1 MSNTNNP
8 DKNNSDKYKP
18 EPYPSDRSSGT
29 YIFEPWHLTAYALD
43 ELDDSTRASVDAW
56 LVQHPEGHK
65 EVEATR
71 LVADR
76 VEQELGRLPEGL
88 ELDPARASR
97 IQEAIASTRTEID
110 YGIQGTEVSLPSSD
124 SMPDSM
130 PDSMLVANSSVS
142 KRNRRRRF
150 LMMMA
155 TGAAAG
161 LGGFAF
167 WASRP
172 IGDRFANGIA
182 FSERPLEIVEPDD
195 GLSKVDPLVR
205 GLNSGTGGNPVV
217 SEPMGLS
224 SRDTL
229 DGATDKL
236 SYNAPDKA
244 LMPRLQ
250 EGLAEQE
257 LVEQIEKKVE
267 QKVEQT
273 GELRKR
279 QRASESRFFEDALG
293 TNAEKTRDFRR
304 MPSGGGQGGGPGAG
318 PAIPD
323 SPRGG
328 LEVSPKNELMKSATQ
343 SDSKTELSLGLEKN
357 KLAETARAGKGTEG
371 KGTEGEVRW
380 YREFPDELLSNVP
393 SRLKAGL
400 DADRAAGDRSD
411 SLPET
416 PFESV
421 LKEPLS
427 TFSIDVDTA
436 SYSKLR
442 QYVLENKV
450 LPSPSTIRI
459 EEWLN
464 YFDYGYP
471 GPVGDDPFA
480 AHLRMGDC
488 PWNAKHKLVR
498 VAIQAKKVAN
508 EERPNS
514 NLVFL
519 IDVSGSMADANK
531 LPLVKKTLGLLSAQL
546 RPQDRVAIV
555 VYAGAAGCVL
565 PSTGGD
571 RKDQILASINELQS
585 GGSTN
590 GGQGI
595 ELAYKIAKENFI
607 PGGVNRVVLCTD
619 GDFNV
624 GVTGTEA
631 LVSMMQEQAKSN
643 VFLTC
648 LGYGIGNYNDSMM
661 EQVSNQGNGTYAM
674 VDSELEARR
683 VMTEQLSGTLMTVA
697 KDVKIQVEFNPA
709 KVHSYRL
716 IGYENRRL
724 AAADFNNDKKDAGE
738 IGAGHRVTAL
748 YEIVPVGQD
757 GTIPGSVDDLRYA
770 KGNPESPRA
779 AGGLGE
785 ASNEWMFLKIRSK
798 RPESNESTKQ
808 EFTLG
813 EVANQRAYEGEQGD
827 YDWATSVAEFGLLMR
842 RSELAPEMQ
851 WEKMLGRAMDS
862 AGQDAYRRECILIM
876 QRARDLMSK

>member
-1 MSNTNNP
+1 MSSNNNP
-8 DKNNSDKYKP
+8 NKYHPNNHNP
-18 EPYPSDRSSGT
+18 EPNPSDPSSVP
-29 YIFEPWHLTAYALD
+29 YVFEPWHLTAYALN

-56 LVQHPEGHK
+56 LVLHPEGHK

-71 LVADR
+71 RVASR

-88 ELDPARASR
+88 ELDPQRASR
-97 IQEAIASTRTEID
+97 IQEAIASSPS
-110 YGIQGTEVSLPSSD
+110 EVGFDETQRAKATLPSSD
-124 SMPDSM
+124 SMLSTDSILTA
-130 PDSMLVANSSVS
+130 DVSVS

-150 LMMMA
+150 LMAMA
-155 TGAAAG
+155 TGLVAG

-172 IGDRFANGIA
+172 IGDRLAVSGSKMQTPASSIEKFE
-182 FSERPLEIVEPDD
+182 SPLGIVELDD
-195 GLSKVDPLVR
+195 GLSQVDPLVR
-205 GLNSGTGGNPVV
+205 GRSSSTGGNPVV
-217 SEPMGLS
+217 GEPMGLS
-224 SRDTL
+224 SRGTL
-229 DGATDKL
+229 DGASDKF

-244 LMPRLQ
+244 LMSSLQ
-250 EGLAEQE
+250 EGKAERE
-257 LVEQIEKKVE
+257 LVEEVE
-267 QKVEQT
+267 QKVEQREKQQAS
-273 GELRKR
+273 ELRFSK
-279 QRASESRFFEDALG
+279 DALG
-293 TNAEKTRDFRR
+293 DQEKR
-304 MPSGGGQGGGPGAG
+304 MLSLQSRPSGGGLAAS
-318 PAIPD
+318 PASPA

-328 LEVSPKNELMKSATQ
+328 LEASPKKELLQRFRQ
-343 SDSKTELSLGLEKN
+343 SDSKTDLSLGLEKT
-357 KLAETARAGKGTEG
+357 KLAERGTA
-371 KGTEGEVRW
+371 GEVLGD
-380 YREFPDELLSNVP
+380 REFPDELLSNVP
-393 SRLKAGL
+393 SRRKENL
-400 DADRAAGDRSD
+400 DSGRAAGDRSD

-416 PFESV
+416 PFEAV

-450 LPSPSTIRI
+450 VPPPATIRI

-471 GPVGDDPFA
+471 GPAGDEPFA

-488 PWNAKHKLVR
+488 PWNSKHKLVR

-508 EERPNS
+508 EDRPNS

-531 LPLVKKTLGLLSAQL
+531 LPLVKKTLGLLLAQL

-571 RKDQILASINELQS
+571 RKDQILASIDELQS

-624 GVTGTEA
+624 GVTGTPA

-757 GTIPGSVDDLRYA
+757 GTIPGGVDDLRYA

-813 EVANQRAYEGEQGD
+813 EVANQMAYEGEQGD

-876 QRARDLMSK
+876 QRARALMGK

>member
-1 MSNTNNP
+1 M
-8 DKNNSDKYKP
+8 
-18 EPYPSDRSSGT
+18 PY
-29 YIFEPWHLTAYALD
+29 
-43 ELDDSTRASVDAW
+43 
-56 LVQHPEGHK
+56 
-65 EVEATR
+65 
-71 LVADR
+71 
-76 VEQELGRLPEGL
+76 
-88 ELDPARASR
+88 
-97 IQEAIASTRTEID
+97 
-110 YGIQGTEVSLPSSD
+110 
-124 SMPDSM
+124 
-130 PDSMLVANSSVS
+130 SMLGANSSVS

-150 LMMMA
+150 LMVMA

-172 IGDRFANGIA
+172 IGDRFIRTLSTKMQTPASSIED
-182 FSERPLEIVEPDD
+182 FEVPLVVVEHDD
-195 GLSKVDPLVR
+195 GLGQVDPLVR
-205 GLNSGTGGNPVV
+205 GRSSSTGGNPVV
-217 SEPMGLS
+217 GDPVVLS

-229 DGATDKL
+229 NGAADKF
-236 SYNAPDKA
+236 SYNGPDKA

-250 EGLAEQE
+250 EGRAERE
-257 LVEQIEKKVE
+257 LVEQIE
-267 QKVEQT
+267 QKVEKLEKQ
-273 GELRKR
+273 
-279 QRASESRFFEDALG
+279 QASESRFFEDALG
-293 TNAEKTRDFRR
+293 KNAEKTSDFRR
-304 MPSGGGQGGGPGAG
+304 MPSGGGLGSGLGAG

-323 SPRGG
+323 SPSSLRGG
-328 LEVSPKNELMKSATQ
+328 LEVSPKKEPLQRGRQ
-343 SDSKTELSLGLEKN
+343 SDSKTDLSLGLEKT
-357 KLAETARAGKGTEG
+357 KLAERGTA
-371 KGTEGEVRW
+371 GEVLGDS
-380 YREFPDELLSNVP
+380 EFPDELLSNVP
-393 SRLKAGL
+393 SRRKESL

-450 LPSPSTIRI
+450 LPGPSTIRI

-531 LPLVKKTLGLLSAQL
+531 LPLVKKTLGLLLAQL

-624 GVTGTEA
+624 GVTGTPA

-674 VDSELEARR
+674 VDSELEAR
-683 VMTEQLSGTLMTVA
+683 
-697 KDVKIQVEFNPA
+697 
-709 KVHSYRL
+709 
-716 IGYENRRL
+716 
-724 AAADFNNDKKDAGE
+724 
-738 IGAGHRVTAL
+738 
-748 YEIVPVGQD
+748 
-757 GTIPGSVDDLRYA
+757 
-770 KGNPESPRA
+770 
-779 AGGLGE
+779 
-785 ASNEWMFLKIRSK
+785 
-798 RPESNESTKQ
+798 
-808 EFTLG
+808 
-813 EVANQRAYEGEQGD
+813 
-827 YDWATSVAEFGLLMR
+827 
-842 RSELAPEMQ
+842 
-851 WEKMLGRAMDS
+851 
-862 AGQDAYRRECILIM
+862 
-876 QRARDLMSK
+876 

>member
-1 MSNTNNP
+1 MSSNNNP
-8 DKNNSDKYKP
+8 NKHHPNNHNP
-18 EPYPSDRSSGT
+18 EPNPSDPSSVT
-29 YIFEPWHLTAYALD
+29 YVFEPWHLTAYALD

-56 LVQHPEGHK
+56 LVLHPEGHK

-71 LVADR
+71 RVADR

-88 ELDPARASR
+88 ELDPQRASR
-97 IQEAIASTRTEID
+97 IQEAIASSPSEVGFDEI
-110 YGIQGTEVSLPSSD
+110 QRAKATLPSSD
-124 SMPDSM
+124 SMLSTDSILTA
-130 PDSMLVANSSVS
+130 DASVS

-150 LMMMA
+150 LMAMA
-155 TGAAAG
+155 TGLVAG

-167 WASRP
+167 WASHP
-172 IGDRFANGIA
+172 IGDRFIRTLSTKMQTPASSIEK
-182 FSERPLEIVEPDD
+182 FESPLGIVEHDD
-195 GLSKVDPLVR
+195 GLSQVDPLVR
-205 GLNSGTGGNPVV
+205 GRSSSTGGNPVV
-217 SEPMGLS
+217 GEPMGLS
-224 SRDTL
+224 SRGTL
-229 DGATDKL
+229 DGASDKF

-244 LMPRLQ
+244 LMPSLQ
-250 EGLAEQE
+250 EGKAERE
-257 LVEQIEKKVE
+257 LVEEVE
-267 QKVEQT
+267 QKVEQREKQQAS
-273 GELRKR
+273 ELRFSKD
-279 QRASESRFFEDALG
+279 SLG
-293 TNAEKTRDFRR
+293 KNAEKTSDFLR
-304 MPSGGGQGGGPGAG
+304 MPSGGGLGSGLGAS
-318 PAIPD
+318 PASPA

-328 LEVSPKNELMKSATQ
+328 LGVSPTNDAKSDFYSHSDLMGLAKDRLGEKGNEGM
-343 SDSKTELSLGLEKN
+343 
-357 KLAETARAGKGTEG
+357 
-371 KGTEGEVRW
+371 VRGD
-380 YREFPDELLSNVP
+380 REFPDELLSNVP
-393 SRLKAGL
+393 SRRKESL
-400 DADRAAGDRSD
+400 DAGRAAGDRSD

-450 LPSPSTIRI
+450 VPPPATIRI

-471 GPVGDDPFA
+471 GPAGDEPFA

-488 PWNAKHKLVR
+488 PWNSKHKLVR

-531 LPLVKKTLGLLSAQL
+531 LPLVKKTLGLLLAQL

-624 GVTGTEA
+624 GVTGTPA

-674 VDSELEARR
+674 VDSEIEARR

-757 GTIPGSVDDLRYA
+757 GTIPGGVDDLRYA
-770 KGNPESPRA
+770 KGGPESPRV

-813 EVANQRAYEGEQGD
+813 EVANQMAYEGEQGD

-876 QRARDLMSK
+876 QRARALMVK

>member
-8 DKNNSDKYKP
+8 DKNNPDKYNP

-97 IQEAIASTRTEID
+97 IQEAIASTHSEIGFD
-110 YGIQGTEVSLPSSD
+110 GIQATEVSLPSSD

-130 PDSMLVANSSVS
+130 LGANSSVS

-150 LMMMA
+150 LMVMA

-172 IGDRFANGIA
+172 IGDRLSQFSSEMHSPAPRSEAFGIEAFEGANLPSDPVLVEHDDLIRGQAGVQRRDVAKKIEDL
-182 FSERPLEIVEPDD
+182 SQVGPLDVA
-195 GLSKVDPLVR
+195 S
-205 GLNSGTGGNPVV
+205 
-217 SEPMGLS
+217 
-224 SRDTL
+224 
-229 DGATDKL
+229 
-236 SYNAPDKA
+236 DKA
-244 LMPRLQ
+244 PQKAIVPTLRESLL
-250 EGLAEQE
+250 EAE
-257 LVEQIEKKVE
+257 LVE
-267 QKVEQT
+267 QKVEEKYEQL
-273 GELRKR
+273 EK
-279 QRASESRFFEDALG
+279 QQASESRFSKDALG
-293 TNAEKTRDFRR
+293 DKEEKMRSFRSR
-304 MPSGGGQGGGPGAG
+304 PSGGGRAAS
-318 PAIPD
+318 PA

-328 LEVSPKNELMKSATQ
+328 LEVSPKNEMKSDFY
-343 SDSKTELSLGLEKN
+343 SDFDLGRETIRLE
-357 KLAETARAGKGTEG
+357 EKGIEG
-371 KGTEGEVRW
+371 MVRGN
-380 YREFPDELLSNVP
+380 REFPDELLSNVP
-393 SRLKAGL
+393 SRRKESL

-416 PFESV
+416 PFEAV

-450 LPSPSTIRI
+450 VPPPATIRI

-471 GPVGDDPFA
+471 GPAGDEPFA

-488 PWNAKHKLVR
+488 PWNSKHKLVR

-531 LPLVKKTLGLLSAQL
+531 LPLVKRTLGLLLAQL

-624 GVTGTEA
+624 GVTGTPA

-770 KGNPESPRA
+770 KGSAESPRA
-779 AGGLGE
+779 AAGLGE

-798 RPESNESTKQ
+798 RPESSESTKQ
-808 EFTLG
+808 EFALG
-813 EVANQRAYEGEQGD
+813 EVASQRAYEGEQGD

-876 QRARDLMSK
+876 QRARDLMGK

>member
-8 DKNNSDKYKP
+8 DKNNPDKYNPDKYNP

-97 IQEAIASTRTEID
+97 IQEAIASTHSEIGFD
-110 YGIQGTEVSLPSSD
+110 GIQGTEVSLPSS
-124 SMPDSM
+124 DSM

-195 GLSKVDPLVR
+195 GLSQVDPLVR
-205 GLNSGTGGNPVV
+205 GVNSGTGGNPVV

-236 SYNAPDKA
+236 SYNATDKS

-250 EGLAEQE
+250 DRLAEQE

-279 QRASESRFFEDALG
+279 QRASESRFSRDALG

-357 KLAETARAGKGTEG
+357 KLAETARAG

-531 LPLVKKTLGLLSAQL
+531 LPLVKKTLGLLLAQL

-624 GVTGTEA
+624 GVTGTPA

-683 VMTEQLSGTLMTVA
+683 VMTEQLSGTLMTLA

-770 KGNPESPRA
+770 KGSPESPRA
-779 AGGLGE
+779 AAGLGE
-785 ASNEWMFLKIRSK
+785 TSNEWMFLKIRSK
-798 RPESNESTKQ
+798 RPESSESTKQ
-808 EFTLG
+808 EFALG
-813 EVANQRAYEGEQGD
+813 EVASQRAYEGEQGD

-876 QRARDLMSK
+876 QRARDLMGK

>member
-1 MSNTNNP
+1 MSSNNNP
-8 DKNNSDKYKP
+8 NKYHPNNHNP
-18 EPYPSDRSSGT
+18 EPNPSDRSNVP
-29 YIFEPWHLTAYALD
+29 YVFEPWHLTAYALN

-56 LVQHPEGHK
+56 LVLHPEGHK

-88 ELDPARASR
+88 ELDPARTSR
-97 IQEAIASTRTEID
+97 IQEAIASSPSEVGFDETRGAKPTL
-110 YGIQGTEVSLPSSD
+110 SSSD
-124 SMPDSM
+124 SMLSTDSILAA
-130 PDSMLVANSSVS
+130 DTSVS

-150 LMMMA
+150 LMVMA

-172 IGDRFANGIA
+172 LGDRLAVSGSKTQTPAYSIEKFD
-182 FSERPLEIVEPDD
+182 SPLVIVEHDD
-195 GLSKVDPLVR
+195 GLSQVDPMVR
-205 GLNSGTGGNPVV
+205 GRSSGTGGNPVLGDPV
-217 SEPMGLS
+217 VLS
-224 SRDTL
+224 KRDTL
-229 DGATDKL
+229 DGAADKL

-244 LMPRLQ
+244 LMSRLQ
-250 EGLAEQE
+250 EGEAARG
-257 LVEQIEKKVE
+257 LVEQVE
-267 QKVEQT
+267 QKVEQREKQQAS
-273 GELRKR
+273 ELRFSK
-279 QRASESRFFEDALG
+279 DALG
-293 TNAEKTRDFRR
+293 DQEKR
-304 MPSGGGQGGGPGAG
+304 MLSLQSRPSGGGLAAS
-318 PAIPD
+318 PASPA

-328 LEVSPKNELMKSATQ
+328 LEVSPTNDAKRDFYSYSDFMGLAKGSLDEKGNEGM
-343 SDSKTELSLGLEKN
+343 
-357 KLAETARAGKGTEG
+357 ARGDG
-371 KGTEGEVRW
+371 
-380 YREFPDELLSNVP
+380 EFPAELLSNVP
-393 SRLKAGL
+393 SRRKENL
-400 DADRAAGDRSD
+400 DSGRAAGDRSD

-416 PFESV
+416 PFEAV

-450 LPSPSTIRI
+450 VPPPATIRI

-471 GPVGDDPFA
+471 GPVGDEPFA

-488 PWNAKHKLVR
+488 PWNSKHKLVR
-498 VAIQAKKVAN
+498 VAIQAKKVTN
-508 EERPNS
+508 EDRPNS

-531 LPLVKKTLGLLSAQL
+531 LPLVKRTLGLLLAQL

-571 RKDQILASINELQS
+571 RKDQILASIDELQS

-624 GVTGTEA
+624 GVTGTPA

-674 VDSELEARR
+674 VDSEIEARR

-748 YEIVPVGQD
+748 YEIVPVGQE

-770 KGNPESPRA
+770 NGNPESPRA

-798 RPESNESTKQ
+798 QPESNESTKQ

-813 EVANQRAYEGEQGD
+813 EVANQMAYEGEQGD

-876 QRARDLMSK
+876 QRARALMVK

>member
-8 DKNNSDKYKP
+8 DKHNPDNRNPDKYTS
-18 EPYPSDRSSGT
+18 EPHPSDRSSGT

-97 IQEAIASTRTEID
+97 IQEAIALTHSEIGFD
-110 YGIQGTEVSLPSSD
+110 GIQGTEVRLPSSD
-124 SMPDSM
+124 SMPYSM
-130 PDSMLVANSSVS
+130 PDSMLGANSSVS

-150 LMMMA
+150 LMVLA

-167 WASRP
+167 WANRHL
-172 IGDRFANGIA
+172 GDRLRTLSAKMETPASSIEYL
-182 FSERPLEIVEPDD
+182 ERSLE
-195 GLSKVDPLVR
+195 
-205 GLNSGTGGNPVV
+205 
-217 SEPMGLS
+217 
-224 SRDTL
+224 
-229 DGATDKL
+229 
-236 SYNAPDKA
+236 
-244 LMPRLQ
+244 
-250 EGLAEQE
+250 
-257 LVEQIEKKVE
+257 KVE
-267 QKVEQT
+267 QLEKQ
-273 GELRKR
+273 
-279 QRASESRFFEDALG
+279 QASESRFFEDALG
-293 TNAEKTRDFRR
+293 KNAEKTSDFLR
-304 MPSGGGQGGGPGAG
+304 MPSGGGLGAS
-318 PAIPD
+318 PAIPASPA

-328 LEVSPKNELMKSATQ
+328 LEVSPKKELLQRGRQ
-343 SDSKTELSLGLEKN
+343 SDAKTDLSSGLEKT
-357 KLAETARAGKGTEG
+357 KLAERGTA
-371 KGTEGEVRW
+371 GEVLGN
-380 YREFPDELLSNVP
+380 REFPDELLSNVP
-393 SRLKAGL
+393 SRRKESL
-400 DADRAAGDRSD
+400 DVDRAAGDRSD

-531 LPLVKKTLGLLSAQL
+531 LPLVKKTLGLLLAQL

-624 GVTGTEA
+624 GVTGTPA
-631 LVSMMQEQAKSN
+631 LVSMMQEQAKSD

-770 KGNPESPRA
+770 KGSAESPRA
-779 AGGLGE
+779 AAGLGE

-798 RPESNESTKQ
+798 RPESSESTKQ
-808 EFTLG
+808 EFALG
-813 EVANQRAYEGEQGD
+813 EVASQRAYEGEQGD

-876 QRARDLMSK
+876 QRARDLMGK

>member
-1 MSNTNNP
+1 MSSNNNP
-8 DKNNSDKYKP
+8 NKHHPNNHNP
-18 EPYPSDRSSGT
+18 EPNPSDPSSVT
-29 YIFEPWHLTAYALD
+29 YVFEPWHLTAYALD

-56 LVQHPEGHK
+56 LVLHPEGHK

-71 LVADR
+71 RVADR

-88 ELDPARASR
+88 ELDPQRASR
-97 IQEAIASTRTEID
+97 IQEAIASTHSEVGLD
-110 YGIQGTEVSLPSSD
+110 GIQATEVSLPSSD
-124 SMPDSM
+124 SMLSTDSILAA
-130 PDSMLVANSSVS
+130 DVSVS

-150 LMMMA
+150 LLVMA

-172 IGDRFANGIA
+172 LGDRLAVSGSKMQTPASSIEKFD
-182 FSERPLEIVEPDD
+182 SPLVIVEHDD
-195 GLSKVDPLVR
+195 GLSQVDPMVR
-205 GLNSGTGGNPVV
+205 GRSSGTGGNPVLG
-217 SEPMGLS
+217 EPMGLS

-229 DGATDKL
+229 NGAADKL
-236 SYNAPDKA
+236 SYNGPGKA

-250 EGLAEQE
+250 EGEAARE
-257 LVEQIEKKVE
+257 LVEQVE
-267 QKVEQT
+267 QKVEQREKQQAS
-273 GELRKR
+273 ELRFSK
-279 QRASESRFFEDALG
+279 DALG
-293 TNAEKTRDFRR
+293 KNAEKTSDFLR
-304 MPSGGGQGGGPGAG
+304 MPSGGGLGSGLGAG
-318 PAIPD
+318 LASPA

-328 LEVSPKNELMKSATQ
+328 LGVSPTNDAKSDFYSHSDLMGLAK
-343 SDSKTELSLGLEKN
+343 DRLGEK
-357 KLAETARAGKGTEG
+357 GKEG
-371 KGTEGEVRW
+371 MVRGDG
-380 YREFPDELLSNVP
+380 EFPDELLSNVP
-393 SRLKAGL
+393 SRRKESL
-400 DADRAAGDRSD
+400 DAGRAAGDRSD

-416 PFESV
+416 PFEAV
-421 LKEPLS
+421 HKQPLS

-450 LPSPSTIRI
+450 VPPPATIRI

-471 GPVGDDPFA
+471 GPAGDEPFA

-488 PWNAKHKLVR
+488 PWNSKHKLVR

-531 LPLVKKTLGLLSAQL
+531 LPLVKRTLGLLLAQL

-571 RKDQILASINELQS
+571 RKDQILASIDELQS

-595 ELAYKIAKENFI
+595 ELAYRIAKENFI
-607 PGGVNRVVLCTD
+607 PGGINRVVLCTD

-624 GVTGTEA
+624 GVTGTPA

-674 VDSELEARR
+674 VDSEIEARR

-770 KGNPESPRA
+770 KGSPESPRA

-876 QRARDLMSK
+876 QRARDLMGK

>member
-1 MSNTNNP
+1 MSSNNNP
-8 DKNNSDKYKP
+8 NKHHPNNHNP
-18 EPYPSDRSSGT
+18 EPNPSDRSNVP
-29 YIFEPWHLTAYALD
+29 YVFEPWHLTAYALD
-43 ELDDSTRASVDAW
+43 ELDDSTRASLDAW
-56 LVQHPEGHK
+56 LVLHPEGHK

-71 LVADR
+71 RVADR

-88 ELDPARASR
+88 ELDPQRAGR
-97 IQEAIASTRTEID
+97 IQEAIASSPS
-110 YGIQGTEVSLPSSD
+110 EVGFDETQRAKATLPSSD
-124 SMPDSM
+124 SMLSTDSILTA
-130 PDSMLVANSSVS
+130 DTSVS

-150 LMMMA
+150 LMVMA

-172 IGDRFANGIA
+172 LGDRFIRTLSTKMQTPASSIEK
-182 FSERPLEIVEPDD
+182 FDSPLAIVEYDD
-195 GLSKVDPLVR
+195 GLSQVDPMVR
-205 GLNSGTGGNPVV
+205 GRSSGTGGNPVLGDPV
-217 SEPMGLS
+217 VLS
-224 SRDTL
+224 RRDTL
-229 DGATDKL
+229 DGAADKL

-244 LMPRLQ
+244 LMSRLQ
-250 EGLAEQE
+250 EGEAAREF
-257 LVEQIEKKVE
+257 VEQVE
-267 QKVEQT
+267 QKVELREKQQAS
-273 GELRKR
+273 ELRFSK
-279 QRASESRFFEDALG
+279 DALG
-293 TNAEKTRDFRR
+293 DQEKSMLSLQSR
-304 MPSGGGQGGGPGAG
+304 PSGGGLAAS
-318 PAIPD
+318 PASPA

-328 LEVSPKNELMKSATQ
+328 LEVSPTNDAKRDFYSYSDFKGLAKDRLGEKGNEGM
-343 SDSKTELSLGLEKN
+343 
-357 KLAETARAGKGTEG
+357 ARGDG
-371 KGTEGEVRW
+371 
-380 YREFPDELLSNVP
+380 EFPAELLSNVP
-393 SRLKAGL
+393 SRRKENL
-400 DADRAAGDRSD
+400 DSGRAAGDRSD

-416 PFESV
+416 PFEAV
-421 LKEPLS
+421 HKEPLS

-450 LPSPSTIRI
+450 VPPPATIRI

-471 GPVGDDPFA
+471 GPAGDEPFA

-488 PWNAKHKLVR
+488 PWNSKHKLVR

-508 EERPNS
+508 EDRPNS

-531 LPLVKKTLGLLSAQL
+531 LPLVKRTLGLLLAQL

-571 RKDQILASINELQS
+571 RKDQILASIDELQS

-624 GVTGTEA
+624 GVTGTPA

-674 VDSELEARR
+674 VDSEIEARR

-748 YEIVPVGQD
+748 YEIVPVGQE
-757 GTIPGSVDDLRYA
+757 GTIPGRVDDLRYA

-798 RPESNESTKQ
+798 QPESNESTKQ

-813 EVANQRAYEGEQGD
+813 EVANQMAYEGEQGD

>member
-1 MSNTNNP
+1 M
-8 DKNNSDKYKP
+8 
-18 EPYPSDRSSGT
+18 
-29 YIFEPWHLTAYALD
+29 
-43 ELDDSTRASVDAW
+43 V
-56 LVQHPEGHK
+56 
-65 EVEATR
+65 
-71 LVADR
+71 
-76 VEQELGRLPEGL
+76 
-88 ELDPARASR
+88 
-97 IQEAIASTRTEID
+97 
-110 YGIQGTEVSLPSSD
+110 
-124 SMPDSM
+124 
-130 PDSMLVANSSVS
+130 
-142 KRNRRRRF
+142 
-150 LMMMA
+150 MA

-167 WASRP
+167 WASHP
-172 IGDRFANGIA
+172 IGDRFIRTLSTKMQTPASSIEK
-182 FSERPLEIVEPDD
+182 FESPLGIVEHDD
-195 GLSKVDPLVR
+195 GLSQVDPMVR
-205 GLNSGTGGNPVV
+205 GRSSSTGGNPVLGDPV
-217 SEPMGLS
+217 VLS
-224 SRDTL
+224 KRDTL
-229 DGATDKL
+229 DGAADKL

-244 LMPRLQ
+244 LMSRLQ
-250 EGLAEQE
+250 EGEAARG
-257 LVEQIEKKVE
+257 LVEQVE
-267 QKVEQT
+267 QKVEQREKQQAS
-273 GELRKR
+273 ELRFSKD
-279 QRASESRFFEDALG
+279 SLG
-293 TNAEKTRDFRR
+293 KNAEKTSDFLR
-304 MPSGGGQGGGPGAG
+304 MPSGGGLGSGLGAG
-318 PAIPD
+318 LAIPD

-328 LEVSPKNELMKSATQ
+328 LEVSPKNELMKRATQ
-343 SDSKTELSLGLEKN
+343 SDSKTDLSLGLERN
-357 KLAETARAGKGTEG
+357 KLAERGTAG
-371 KGTEGEVRW
+371 KGTEGEVLW
-380 YREFPDELLSNVP
+380 DREFPDELLSNVP
-393 SRLKAGL
+393 SRRKENL
-400 DADRAAGDRSD
+400 DSGRAAGDRSD

-416 PFESV
+416 PFEAV

-450 LPSPSTIRI
+450 VPPPATIRI

-471 GPVGDDPFA
+471 GPVGDEPFA

-488 PWNAKHKLVR
+488 PWNSKHKLVR
-498 VAIQAKKVAN
+498 VAIQAKKVTN
-508 EERPNS
+508 EDRPNS

-531 LPLVKKTLGLLSAQL
+531 LPLVKRTLGLLLAQL

-571 RKDQILASINELQS
+571 RKDQILASIDELQS

-624 GVTGTEA
+624 GVTGTPA

-674 VDSELEARR
+674 VDSEIEARR

-748 YEIVPVGQD
+748 YEIVPVGQE
-757 GTIPGSVDDLRYA
+757 GTIPGRVDDLRYA

-798 RPESNESTKQ
+798 QPESNESTKQ

-813 EVANQRAYEGEQGD
+813 EVANQMAYEGEQGD

-876 QRARDLMSK
+876 QRARALMDK

>member
-1 MSNTNNP
+1 M
-8 DKNNSDKYKP
+8 DQRAAQQRHHRADHLGLGA
-18 EPYPSDRSSGT
+18 EVQDRRVG
-29 YIFEPWHLTAYALD
+29 IA
-43 ELDDSTRASVDAW
+43 
-56 LVQHPEGHK
+56 GHDV
-65 EVEATR
+65 EREATGASAGAAGPFA
-71 LVADR
+71 VAETKQIGVVVAEEQLRGDALHR
-76 VEQELGRLPEGL
+76 VGVVAVRAVDVEVRTGRGVDLGGRDGG
-88 ELDPARASR
+88 DPAGVDRA
-97 IQEAIASTRTEID
+97 
-110 YGIQGTEVSLPSSD
+110 EVVGGRD
-124 SMPDSM
+124 
-130 PDSMLVANSSVS
+130 
-142 KRNRRRRF
+142 RGRRRR
-150 LMMMA
+150 A
-155 TGAAAG
+155 GQEPEAAQ
-161 LGGFAF
+161 
-167 WASRP
+167 
-172 IGDRFANGIA
+172 
-182 FSERPLEIVEPDD
+182 PLELVGRADRATVVVAAVE
-195 GLSKVDPLVR
+195 
-205 GLNSGTGGNPVV
+205 
-217 SEPMGLS
+217 M
-224 SRDTL
+224 
-229 DGATDKL
+229 
-236 SYNAPDKA
+236 
-244 LMPRLQ
+244 
-250 EGLAEQE
+250 
-257 LVEQIEKKVE
+257 
-267 QKVEQT
+267 
-273 GELRKR
+273 
-279 QRASESRFFEDALG
+279 
-293 TNAEKTRDFRR
+293 
-304 MPSGGGQGGGPGAG
+304 
-318 PAIPD
+318 
-323 SPRGG
+323 
-328 LEVSPKNELMKSATQ
+328 
-343 SDSKTELSLGLEKN
+343 
-357 KLAETARAGKGTEG
+357 
-371 KGTEGEVRW
+371 
-380 YREFPDELLSNVP
+380 
-393 SRLKAGL
+393 AGL

-531 LPLVKKTLGLLSAQL
+531 LPLVKKTLGLLLAQL

-624 GVTGTEA
+624 GVTGTPA
-631 LVSMMQEQAKSN
+631 LVTMMQEQAKSN

-770 KGNPESPRA
+770 KGSPESPRA

-785 ASNEWMFLKIRSK
+785 TSNEWMFLKIRSK
-798 RPESNESTKQ
+798 RPESSESTKQ

-813 EVANQRAYEGEQGD
+813 EVASQRAYEGEQGD

-876 QRARDLMSK
+876 QRARDLMGK

>member
-1 MSNTNNP
+1 MSSNNNP
-8 DKNNSDKYKP
+8 NKHHPNNHNP
-18 EPYPSDRSSGT
+18 EPNPSDPSSVT
-29 YIFEPWHLTAYALD
+29 YVFEPWHLTAYALD

-56 LVQHPEGHK
+56 LVLHPEGHK

-71 LVADR
+71 RVADR

-97 IQEAIASTRTEID
+97 IQEAIASSPS
-110 YGIQGTEVSLPSSD
+110 EVGFDETQRAKATLPSSD
-124 SMPDSM
+124 SMLSTDSILTA
-130 PDSMLVANSSVS
+130 DASVS

-150 LMMMA
+150 LMAMA
-155 TGAAAG
+155 TGLVAG

-172 IGDRFANGIA
+172 IGDRFIRTLSSKTQTPASSIEK
-182 FSERPLEIVEPDD
+182 FERSLEIVEHDD
-195 GLSKVDPLVR
+195 GLSQVDPLVR
-205 GLNSGTGGNPVV
+205 GRSSGTGGNPVLGDPV
-217 SEPMGLS
+217 VLS

-229 DGATDKL
+229 NGAADKF

-244 LMPRLQ
+244 LMSRLQ
-250 EGLAEQE
+250 EGEAARE
-257 LVEQIEKKVE
+257 LVEQVE
-267 QKVEQT
+267 QKVEQREKQQAS
-273 GELRKR
+273 ELRFSKD
-279 QRASESRFFEDALG
+279 SSG
-293 TNAEKTRDFRR
+293 KNAEKTSDFLR
-304 MPSGGGQGGGPGAG
+304 MPSGGGLGSGLGAG
-318 PAIPD
+318 LASPA

-328 LEVSPKNELMKSATQ
+328 LGVSPTNEAKSDFYSHSDLMGLAR
-343 SDSKTELSLGLEKN
+343 DRLGEKGN
-357 KLAETARAGKGTEG
+357 EGMARGD
-371 KGTEGEVRW
+371 
-380 YREFPDELLSNVP
+380 REFPDELLSNVP
-393 SRLKAGL
+393 SRRKESL
-400 DADRAAGDRSD
+400 DADRAAGDRSY

-450 LPSPSTIRI
+450 VPPPATIRI

-464 YFDYGYP
+464 YFDYGYT
-471 GPVGDDPFA
+471 GPAGDEPFA

-488 PWNAKHKLVR
+488 PWNSKHKLVR

-531 LPLVKKTLGLLSAQL
+531 LPLVKKTLGLLLAQL

-624 GVTGTEA
+624 GVTGTPA

>member
-1 MSNTNNP
+1 
-8 DKNNSDKYKP
+8 
-18 EPYPSDRSSGT
+18 
-29 YIFEPWHLTAYALD
+29 
-43 ELDDSTRASVDAW
+43 
-56 LVQHPEGHK
+56 
-65 EVEATR
+65 
-71 LVADR
+71 
-76 VEQELGRLPEGL
+76 
-88 ELDPARASR
+88 
-97 IQEAIASTRTEID
+97 
-110 YGIQGTEVSLPSSD
+110 
-124 SMPDSM
+124 
-130 PDSMLVANSSVS
+130 
-142 KRNRRRRF
+142 
-150 LMMMA
+150 MA

-172 IGDRFANGIA
+172 LGDRLAVSGSKTQTPAYSIEKFE
-182 FSERPLEIVEPDD
+182 SPLVIVEHDD
-195 GLSKVDPLVR
+195 GLSQVDPLVR
-205 GLNSGTGGNPVV
+205 GRSSGTGGNPVLGDPV
-217 SEPMGLS
+217 VLS
-224 SRDTL
+224 KRDTL
-229 DGATDKL
+229 DGAADKL

-244 LMPRLQ
+244 LMSRPQQGQAAR
-250 EGLAEQE
+250 E
-257 LVEQIEKKVE
+257 LVEQVE
-267 QKVEQT
+267 QKVEQREKQQAS
-273 GELRKR
+273 ELRFSK
-279 QRASESRFFEDALG
+279 DALG
-293 TNAEKTRDFRR
+293 DQEKR
-304 MPSGGGQGGGPGAG
+304 MLSLQSRPSGGGLAAS
-318 PAIPD
+318 PASPA

-328 LEVSPKNELMKSATQ
+328 LEASPKKELLQRFRQ
-343 SDSKTELSLGLEKN
+343 SDSKTDLDLSLGLEKT
-357 KLAETARAGKGTEG
+357 KLAERGTA
-371 KGTEGEVRW
+371 GEVLGD
-380 YREFPDELLSNVP
+380 REFPDELLSNVP
-393 SRLKAGL
+393 SRRKENL
-400 DADRAAGDRSD
+400 DSGRAAGDRSD

-416 PFESV
+416 PFEAV

-450 LPSPSTIRI
+450 VPPPATIRI

-471 GPVGDDPFA
+471 GPVGDEPFA

-488 PWNAKHKLVR
+488 PWNSKHKLVR
-498 VAIQAKKVAN
+498 VAIQAKKVTN
-508 EERPNS
+508 EDRPNS

-531 LPLVKKTLGLLSAQL
+531 LPLVKRTLGLLLAQL

-571 RKDQILASINELQS
+571 RKDQILASIDELQS

-624 GVTGTEA
+624 GVTGTPA

-674 VDSELEARR
+674 VDSEIEARR

-748 YEIVPVGQD
+748 YEIVPVGQE

-770 KGNPESPRA
+770 KGNPESPRD

-813 EVANQRAYEGEQGD
+813 EVANQMAYEGEQGD

-876 QRARDLMSK
+876 QRARDLVGR

>member
-1 MSNTNNP
+1 MSSNNNP
-8 DKNNSDKYKP
+8 NKYHPNNHNP
-18 EPYPSDRSSGT
+18 EPNPSDPSSVP
-29 YIFEPWHLTAYALD
+29 YVFEPWHLTAYALD
-43 ELDDSTRASVDAW
+43 ELDDSTRASLEAW
-56 LVQHPEGHK
+56 LVLHPEGHK

-71 LVADR
+71 RVVSR

-88 ELDPARASR
+88 ELDTQRASR
-97 IQEAIASTRTEID
+97 VQEAIASSPS
-110 YGIQGTEVSLPSSD
+110 EVGFDETQRAKATLPSSD
-124 SMPDSM
+124 SMPSSDSILAA
-130 PDSMLVANSSVS
+130 DASVS

-150 LMMMA
+150 LLVMA

-172 IGDRFANGIA
+172 IGDRFIRTLSTKMQTPASSIEK
-182 FSERPLEIVEPDD
+182 FESPLVIVEHDD
-195 GLSKVDPLVR
+195 GLSQVDPLVR
-205 GLNSGTGGNPVV
+205 GRSSGTGGNPVLGDPV
-217 SEPMGLS
+217 VLS
-224 SRDTL
+224 KRDTL
-229 DGATDKL
+229 DGAADKL

-244 LMPRLQ
+244 LMSRPQQGQAAR
-250 EGLAEQE
+250 E
-257 LVEQIEKKVE
+257 LVEQVE
-267 QKVEQT
+267 QKVEQREKQQAS
-273 GELRKR
+273 ELRFSK
-279 QRASESRFFEDALG
+279 DALG
-293 TNAEKTRDFRR
+293 DQEKR
-304 MPSGGGQGGGPGAG
+304 MLSLQSRPSGGGLAAS
-318 PAIPD
+318 PA

-328 LEVSPKNELMKSATQ
+328 LEASPKKELLQRFRQ
-343 SDSKTELSLGLEKN
+343 SDSKTDLSLGLEKT
-357 KLAETARAGKGTEG
+357 KLAERGTA
-371 KGTEGEVRW
+371 GEVLGVG
-380 YREFPDELLSNVP
+380 EFPDELLSNVP
-393 SRLKAGL
+393 SRRKENL
-400 DADRAAGDRSD
+400 DSGRAAGDRSD

-416 PFESV
+416 PFEAV

-450 LPSPSTIRI
+450 VPPPATIRI

-471 GPVGDDPFA
+471 GPAGDEPFA

-488 PWNAKHKLVR
+488 PWNSKHKLVR

-508 EERPNS
+508 EDRPNS

-531 LPLVKKTLGLLSAQL
+531 LPLVKRTLGLLLAQL

-571 RKDQILASINELQS
+571 RKDQILASIDELQS

-624 GVTGTEA
+624 GVTGTPA

-674 VDSELEARR
+674 VDSEIEARR

-748 YEIVPVGQD
+748 YEIVPVGQE
-757 GTIPGSVDDLRYA
+757 GTIPGRVDDLRYA
-770 KGNPESPRA
+770 NGNPESPRD

-813 EVANQRAYEGEQGD
+813 EVANQMAYEGEQGD

-876 QRARDLMSK
+876 QRAWDLVGR

>member
-1 MSNTNNP
+1 
-8 DKNNSDKYKP
+8 
-18 EPYPSDRSSGT
+18 
-29 YIFEPWHLTAYALD
+29 
-43 ELDDSTRASVDAW
+43 
-56 LVQHPEGHK
+56 
-65 EVEATR
+65 
-71 LVADR
+71 
-76 VEQELGRLPEGL
+76 
-88 ELDPARASR
+88 
-97 IQEAIASTRTEID
+97 
-110 YGIQGTEVSLPSSD
+110 
-124 SMPDSM
+124 
-130 PDSMLVANSSVS
+130 
-142 KRNRRRRF
+142 
-150 LMMMA
+150 
-155 TGAAAG
+155 
-161 LGGFAF
+161 
-167 WASRP
+167 
-172 IGDRFANGIA
+172 
-182 FSERPLEIVEPDD
+182 
-195 GLSKVDPLVR
+195 
-205 GLNSGTGGNPVV
+205 
-217 SEPMGLS
+217 
-224 SRDTL
+224 
-229 DGATDKL
+229 
-236 SYNAPDKA
+236 
-244 LMPRLQ
+244 
-250 EGLAEQE
+250 
-257 LVEQIEKKVE
+257 
-267 QKVEQT
+267 
-273 GELRKR
+273 
-279 QRASESRFFEDALG
+279 
-293 TNAEKTRDFRR
+293 
-304 MPSGGGQGGGPGAG
+304 
-318 PAIPD
+318 
-323 SPRGG
+323 
-328 LEVSPKNELMKSATQ
+328 
-343 SDSKTELSLGLEKN
+343 
-357 KLAETARAGKGTEG
+357 
-371 KGTEGEVRW
+371 
-380 YREFPDELLSNVP
+380 
-393 SRLKAGL
+393 
-400 DADRAAGDRSD
+400 
-411 SLPET
+411 
-416 PFESV
+416 V

-450 LPSPSTIRI
+450 VPPPATIRI

-471 GPVGDDPFA
+471 GPAGDEPFA

-488 PWNAKHKLVR
+488 PWNSKHKLVR

-508 EERPNS
+508 EERPHS

-531 LPLVKKTLGLLSAQL
+531 LPLVKKTLGLLLAQL

-571 RKDQILASINELQS
+571 RKDQILASIDELQS

-595 ELAYKIAKENFI
+595 ELAYRIAKENFI
-607 PGGVNRVVLCTD
+607 PGGINRVVLCTD

-624 GVTGTEA
+624 GVTGTPA

-674 VDSELEARR
+674 VDSEIEARR

-748 YEIVPVGQD
+748 YEIVPVGQE

-798 RPESNESTKQ
+798 QPESNESTKQ

-813 EVANQRAYEGEQGD
+813 EVANQMAYEGEQGD

-862 AGQDAYRRECILIM
+862 VGQDAYRRECILIM
-876 QRARDLMSK
+876 QRARALMDK

>member
-1 MSNTNNP
+1 MSSNNNP
-8 DKNNSDKYKP
+8 NKHHPNNHNP
-18 EPYPSDRSSGT
+18 EPNPSDPSSVT
-29 YIFEPWHLTAYALD
+29 YVFEPWHLTAYALD

-56 LVQHPEGHK
+56 LVLHPEGHK

-71 LVADR
+71 RVADR

-97 IQEAIASTRTEID
+97 IQEAIASSPS
-110 YGIQGTEVSLPSSD
+110 EVGFDETQRAKATLPSSD
-124 SMPDSM
+124 SMLSTHSILTAD
-130 PDSMLVANSSVS
+130 ASVS

-150 LMMMA
+150 LMAMA
-155 TGAAAG
+155 TGLVAG

-172 IGDRFANGIA
+172 IGDRFIRTLSSKTQTPASSIEK
-182 FSERPLEIVEPDD
+182 FERSLEIVEHDD
-195 GLSKVDPLVR
+195 GLSQVDPLVR
-205 GLNSGTGGNPVV
+205 GRSSGTGGNPVLGDPV
-217 SEPMGLS
+217 VLS

-229 DGATDKL
+229 NGAADKF

-244 LMPRLQ
+244 LMSRLQ
-250 EGLAEQE
+250 EGEAARE
-257 LVEQIEKKVE
+257 LVEQVE
-267 QKVEQT
+267 QKVEQREKQQAS
-273 GELRKR
+273 ELRFSKD
-279 QRASESRFFEDALG
+279 SSG
-293 TNAEKTRDFRR
+293 KNAEKTSDFLR
-304 MPSGGGQGGGPGAG
+304 MPSGGGLGSGLGAG
-318 PAIPD
+318 LASPA

-328 LEVSPKNELMKSATQ
+328 LGVSPTNDAKSDFYSHSDLMGLARDRLGEKGNEGM
-343 SDSKTELSLGLEKN
+343 
-357 KLAETARAGKGTEG
+357 ARGD
-371 KGTEGEVRW
+371 
-380 YREFPDELLSNVP
+380 REFPDELLSNVP
-393 SRLKAGL
+393 SRRKESL

-450 LPSPSTIRI
+450 VPPPATIRI

-464 YFDYGYP
+464 YFDYGYT
-471 GPVGDDPFA
+471 GPAGDEPFA

-488 PWNAKHKLVR
+488 PWNSKHKLVR

-531 LPLVKKTLGLLSAQL
+531 LPLVKKTLGLLLAQL

-624 GVTGTEA
+624 GVTGTPA

-876 QRARDLMSK
+876 QRARDLMGK

>member
-1 MSNTNNP
+1 MSSNNNP
-8 DKNNSDKYKP
+8 NKYHPNNHNP
-18 EPYPSDRSSGT
+18 EPNPSDPSSVP
-29 YIFEPWHLTAYALD
+29 YVFEPWHLTAYALN

-56 LVQHPEGHK
+56 LVLHPEGHK

-71 LVADR
+71 RVASR

-88 ELDPARASR
+88 ELDPQRASR
-97 IQEAIASTRTEID
+97 IQEAIASSPS
-110 YGIQGTEVSLPSSD
+110 EVGFDETQRAKATLPSSD
-124 SMPDSM
+124 SMLSTDSILTA
-130 PDSMLVANSSVS
+130 DVSVS

-150 LMMMA
+150 LMAMA
-155 TGAAAG
+155 TGLVAG

-172 IGDRFANGIA
+172 IGDRLAVSGSKMQTPASSIEKFE
-182 FSERPLEIVEPDD
+182 SPLGIVELDD
-195 GLSKVDPLVR
+195 GLSQVDPLVR
-205 GLNSGTGGNPVV
+205 GRSSSTGGNPVV
-217 SEPMGLS
+217 GEPMGLS
-224 SRDTL
+224 SRGTL
-229 DGATDKL
+229 DGASDKF

-244 LMPRLQ
+244 LMSRLQ
-250 EGLAEQE
+250 EGEAERE
-257 LVEQIEKKVE
+257 LVEEVE
-267 QKVEQT
+267 QKVEQREKQQAS
-273 GELRKR
+273 ELRFSK
-279 QRASESRFFEDALG
+279 DALG
-293 TNAEKTRDFRR
+293 DQEKR
-304 MPSGGGQGGGPGAG
+304 MLSLQSRPSGGGLAAS
-318 PAIPD
+318 PASPA

-328 LEVSPKNELMKSATQ
+328 LEASPKKELLQRFRQ
-343 SDSKTELSLGLEKN
+343 SDSKTDLSLGLEKT
-357 KLAETARAGKGTEG
+357 KLAERGTA
-371 KGTEGEVRW
+371 GEVLGD
-380 YREFPDELLSNVP
+380 REFPDELLSNVP
-393 SRLKAGL
+393 SRRKENL
-400 DADRAAGDRSD
+400 DSGRAAGDRSD

-416 PFESV
+416 PFEAV

-450 LPSPSTIRI
+450 VPPPATIRI

-471 GPVGDDPFA
+471 GPAGDEPFA

-488 PWNAKHKLVR
+488 PWNSKHKLVR

-508 EERPNS
+508 EDRPNS

-531 LPLVKKTLGLLSAQL
+531 LPLVKKTLGLLLAQL

-571 RKDQILASINELQS
+571 RKDQILASIDELQS

-624 GVTGTEA
+624 GVTGTPA

-674 VDSELEARR
+674 VDSEIEARR

-748 YEIVPVGQD
+748 YEIVPVGQEA
-757 GTIPGSVDDLRYA
+757 TIPGSVDDLRYA

-813 EVANQRAYEGEQGD
+813 EVANQMAYEGEQGD

-876 QRARDLMSK
+876 QRARDLMGK

>member
-1 MSNTNNP
+1 MSSHNNP
-8 DKNNSDKYKP
+8 NKYHPNNHNP
-18 EPYPSDRSSGT
+18 EPNPSDRSNVP
-29 YIFEPWHLTAYALD
+29 YVFEPWHLTAYALD
-43 ELDDSTRASVDAW
+43 ELDDSTRASLDAW
-56 LVQHPEGHK
+56 LVLHPEGHK

-71 LVADR
+71 RVASR

-88 ELDPARASR
+88 ELDPQRAGR
-97 IQEAIASTRTEID
+97 IQEAIASSLSEVGFDETRGAKATL
-110 YGIQGTEVSLPSSD
+110 SSSD
-124 SMPDSM
+124 SMLSTDSILTA
-130 PDSMLVANSSVS
+130 DTSVS

-150 LMMMA
+150 LMVMA

-172 IGDRFANGIA
+172 IGDRFIRTLSTKMQTPASSIEK
-182 FSERPLEIVEPDD
+182 FERSLEIVEHDD
-195 GLSKVDPLVR
+195 GLSQVDPMVR
-205 GLNSGTGGNPVV
+205 GRSSGTGGNPVLGDPV
-217 SEPMGLS
+217 VLS
-224 SRDTL
+224 KRDTL
-229 DGATDKL
+229 DGAADKR
-236 SYNAPDKA
+236 SYNVPDKA
-244 LMPRLQ
+244 LMSRLQ
-250 EGLAEQE
+250 EGEAARE
-257 LVEQIEKKVE
+257 LVEQVE
-267 QKVEQT
+267 QKVEQREIQQAS
-273 GELRKR
+273 ELRFSKD
-279 QRASESRFFEDALG
+279 SLG
-293 TNAEKTRDFRR
+293 KNAEKTSDFLR
-304 MPSGGGQGGGPGAG
+304 MPSGGGLGSGLGAG
-318 PAIPD
+318 LAIPD

-328 LEVSPKNELMKSATQ
+328 LEVSPKNEFMKRATQ
-343 SDSKTELSLGLEKN
+343 SDSKTDLSLGLEKT
-357 KLAETARAGKGTEG
+357 KLTERG
-371 KGTEGEVRW
+371 IQGEVRGD
-380 YREFPDELLSNVP
+380 REFPDELLSNVP
-393 SRLKAGL
+393 SRRKENL
-400 DADRAAGDRSD
+400 DSGRAAGDRSD

-416 PFESV
+416 PFEAV

-450 LPSPSTIRI
+450 VPPPATIRI

-471 GPVGDDPFA
+471 GPVGDEPFA

-488 PWNAKHKLVR
+488 PWNSKHKLVR
-498 VAIQAKKVAN
+498 VAIQAKKVTN
-508 EERPNS
+508 EDRPNS

-531 LPLVKKTLGLLSAQL
+531 LPLVKRTLGLLLAQL

-571 RKDQILASINELQS
+571 RKDQILASIDELQS

-624 GVTGTEA
+624 GVTGTPA

-674 VDSELEARR
+674 VDSEIEARR

-757 GTIPGSVDDLRYA
+757 GTIPGGVDDLRYA
-770 KGNPESPRA
+770 KGSPESPRA
-779 AGGLGE
+779 TGGLGE

-808 EFTLG
+808 EFTMG
-813 EVANQRAYEGEQGD
+813 EVANQMAYEGEQGD

-876 QRARDLMSK
+876 QRARDLMGK

>member
-1 MSNTNNP
+1 MSSNNNP
-8 DKNNSDKYKP
+8 NKHHPNNHNP
-18 EPYPSDRSSGT
+18 EPNPSDRSSVP
-29 YIFEPWHLTAYALD
+29 YAFEPWHLTAYALD
-43 ELDDSTRASVDAW
+43 ELDDSTRASVEAW
-56 LVQHPEGHK
+56 LVLHPEGHK

-71 LVADR
+71 RVADR

-97 IQEAIASTRTEID
+97 IQEAIASSPSEVGFD
-110 YGIQGTEVSLPSSD
+110 GIQGTEVSLPSSD
-124 SMPDSM
+124 SMLSTDSILTA
-130 PDSMLVANSSVS
+130 DVSVS

-150 LMMMA
+150 LMVMA

-172 IGDRFANGIA
+172 LGDRLAVSGSKTQTPAYSIEKFD
-182 FSERPLEIVEPDD
+182 SPLVIVEHDD
-195 GLSKVDPLVR
+195 GLSQVDPMVR
-205 GLNSGTGGNPVV
+205 GRSSGTGGNPVLGDPV
-217 SEPMGLS
+217 VLS
-224 SRDTL
+224 KRDTL
-229 DGATDKL
+229 DGAADKR

-244 LMPRLQ
+244 LMSRLQ
-250 EGLAEQE
+250 EGEAAREF
-257 LVEQIEKKVE
+257 VEQVE
-267 QKVEQT
+267 QKVELREKQQAS
-273 GELRKR
+273 ELRFSK
-279 QRASESRFFEDALG
+279 DALG
-293 TNAEKTRDFRR
+293 DQEKR
-304 MPSGGGQGGGPGAG
+304 MLSLQSRPSGGGLAAS
-318 PAIPD
+318 PA

-328 LEVSPKNELMKSATQ
+328 LGVSPTNDAKRDFYSYSDFMGLAKGSLDEKGNEGM
-343 SDSKTELSLGLEKN
+343 
-357 KLAETARAGKGTEG
+357 ARGDG
-371 KGTEGEVRW
+371 
-380 YREFPDELLSNVP
+380 EFPDELLSNVP
-393 SRLKAGL
+393 SRRKENL
-400 DADRAAGDRSD
+400 DSGRAAGDRSD

-416 PFESV
+416 QFEAV
-421 LKEPLS
+421 HKEPLS

-450 LPSPSTIRI
+450 VPPPATIRI

-471 GPVGDDPFA
+471 GPVGDEPFA

-488 PWNAKHKLVR
+488 PWNSKHKLVR
-498 VAIQAKKVAN
+498 VAIQAKKVTN
-508 EERPNS
+508 EDRPNS

-531 LPLVKKTLGLLSAQL
+531 LPLVKRTLGLLLAQL

-571 RKDQILASINELQS
+571 RKDQILASIDELQS

-624 GVTGTEA
+624 GVTGTPA

-674 VDSELEARR
+674 VDSEIEARR

-748 YEIVPVGQD
+748 YEIVPVGQE
-757 GTIPGSVDDLRYA
+757 GTIPSRVDDLRYA
-770 KGNPESPRA
+770 NGNPESPRD

-798 RPESNESTKQ
+798 QPESNESTKQ

-813 EVANQRAYEGEQGD
+813 EVANQMAYEGEQGD

-876 QRARDLMSK
+876 QRARDLMGK

>member
-1 MSNTNNP
+1 M
-8 DKNNSDKYKP
+8 
-18 EPYPSDRSSGT
+18 
-29 YIFEPWHLTAYALD
+29 
-43 ELDDSTRASVDAW
+43 
-56 LVQHPEGHK
+56 
-65 EVEATR
+65 
-71 LVADR
+71 
-76 VEQELGRLPEGL
+76 
-88 ELDPARASR
+88 
-97 IQEAIASTRTEID
+97 
-110 YGIQGTEVSLPSSD
+110 
-124 SMPDSM
+124 
-130 PDSMLVANSSVS
+130 
-142 KRNRRRRF
+142 
-150 LMMMA
+150 
-155 TGAAAG
+155 
-161 LGGFAF
+161 
-167 WASRP
+167 
-172 IGDRFANGIA
+172 
-182 FSERPLEIVEPDD
+182 
-195 GLSKVDPLVR
+195 
-205 GLNSGTGGNPVV
+205 
-217 SEPMGLS
+217 
-224 SRDTL
+224 
-229 DGATDKL
+229 
-236 SYNAPDKA
+236 
-244 LMPRLQ
+244 
-250 EGLAEQE
+250 
-257 LVEQIEKKVE
+257 
-267 QKVEQT
+267 
-273 GELRKR
+273 
-279 QRASESRFFEDALG
+279 
-293 TNAEKTRDFRR
+293 
-304 MPSGGGQGGGPGAG
+304 
-318 PAIPD
+318 
-323 SPRGG
+323 
-328 LEVSPKNELMKSATQ
+328 
-343 SDSKTELSLGLEKN
+343 
-357 KLAETARAGKGTEG
+357 
-371 KGTEGEVRW
+371 
-380 YREFPDELLSNVP
+380 
-393 SRLKAGL
+393 
-400 DADRAAGDRSD
+400 
-411 SLPET
+411 
-416 PFESV
+416 

-450 LPSPSTIRI
+450 VPPPATIRI

-471 GPVGDDPFA
+471 GPVGDEPFA

-488 PWNAKHKLVR
+488 PWNSKHKLVR

-531 LPLVKKTLGLLSAQL
+531 LPLVKKTLGLLLAQL

-571 RKDQILASINELQS
+571 RKDQILASIDELQS

-624 GVTGTEA
+624 GVTGTPA

-785 ASNEWMFLKIRSK
+785 ASKEWMFLKIRSK
-798 RPESNESTKQ
+798 QPESNESTKQ

-813 EVANQRAYEGEQGD
+813 EVANQMAYEGEQGD

-876 QRARDLMSK
+876 QRARDLVGR

>member
-1 MSNTNNP
+1 MSNTNSP
-8 DKNNSDKYKP
+8 DKNDPDKYTSDKYNP
-18 EPYPSDRSSGT
+18 EPHPSDRSSGT

-97 IQEAIASTRTEID
+97 IQEAIASTRTEIRFD
-110 YGIQGTEVSLPSSD
+110 GIQGTETTLPSSD

-130 PDSMLVANSSVS
+130 LAANCSVS

-150 LMMMA
+150 LMVMA

-161 LGGFAF
+161 LAGFAF

-172 IGDRFANGIA
+172 IGDRLAVSGSKMQTPASSIEDFEG
-182 FSERPLEIVEPDD
+182 PLVVVEHDD
-195 GLSKVDPLVR
+195 GLSQVDPLVR
-205 GLNSGTGGNPVV
+205 GRSSSTGGNPVV
-217 SEPMGLS
+217 GDPVVLS
-224 SRDTL
+224 SRGTL
-229 DGATDKL
+229 DGAADKF
-236 SYNAPDKA
+236 SDNAPDKA

-250 EGLAEQE
+250 EERAEQE
-257 LVEQIEKKVE
+257 LVEQIE
-267 QKVEQT
+267 QKVEQL
-273 GELRKR
+273 EK
-279 QRASESRFFEDALG
+279 QQASESRFFDDALRKD
-293 TNAEKTRDFRR
+293 AEKTSDFLR
-304 MPSGGGQGGGPGAG
+304 MPSGGGLGAS
-318 PAIPD
+318 PAIPASPA

-328 LEVSPKNELMKSATQ
+328 LEVSPKKELTQ
-343 SDSKTELSLGLEKN
+343 RAGLSDSETKLSLGLEKT
-357 KLAETARAGKGTEG
+357 KLAERGRQ
-371 KGTEGEVRW
+371 GEVRLDL
-380 YREFPDELLSNVP
+380 EFPDELLSNVP
-393 SRLKAGL
+393 SRRKESLN
-400 DADRAAGDRSD
+400 ADRAAGDRSD

-442 QYVLENKV
+442 QYILENKV

-480 AHLRMGDC
+480 AHLRMGEC

-565 PSTGGD
+565 PSTSGD

-624 GVTGTEA
+624 GVTGTPA

-770 KGNPESPRA
+770 KGSPESPRA
-779 AGGLGE
+779 AAGLGE

-808 EFTLG
+808 EFALG
-813 EVANQRAYEGEQGD
+813 EVASQRAYEGEQGD

-876 QRARDLMSK
+876 QRARDLMGK